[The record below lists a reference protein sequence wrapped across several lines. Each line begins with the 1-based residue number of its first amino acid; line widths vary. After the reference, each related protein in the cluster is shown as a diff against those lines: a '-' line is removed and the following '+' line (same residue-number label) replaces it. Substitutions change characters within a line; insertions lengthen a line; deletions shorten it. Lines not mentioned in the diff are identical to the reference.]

1 MKEAKEAHA
10 RFFSFWLYLKQLKK
24 QLITVLNVALA
35 AVGCASISQRP
46 Q

>member
-1 MKEAKEAHA
+1 MKEAKEAHVQ
-10 RFFSFWLYLKQLKK
+10 FLSFWLYLKQLKK

-35 AVGCASISQRP
+35 AVGCDSISQPP